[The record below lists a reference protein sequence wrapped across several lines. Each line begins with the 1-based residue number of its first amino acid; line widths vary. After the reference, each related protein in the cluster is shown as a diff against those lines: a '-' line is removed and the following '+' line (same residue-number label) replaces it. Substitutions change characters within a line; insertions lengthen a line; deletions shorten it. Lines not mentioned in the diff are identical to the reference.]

1 MAERRR
7 RARAKGQAP
16 HIVTEPTR
24 EGSPCWKA
32 EAERSTEAIIII
44 SISGSGDTDSQINVL
59 LLWSTCTTHCA
70 STAHARTASSAMAVL
85 PDGLRFVKCVGRT
98 ARIVYHGLAPVEDAA
113 PYAVDLSRIQAP
125 LPTTAAESGSEDGPA
140 SLATTKEDRVP

>member
-1 MAERRR
+1 
-7 RARAKGQAP
+7 
-16 HIVTEPTR
+16 
-24 EGSPCWKA
+24 
-32 EAERSTEAIIII
+32 
-44 SISGSGDTDSQINVL
+44 
-59 LLWSTCTTHCA
+59 
-70 STAHARTASSAMAVL
+70 MAVL

-140 SLATTKEDRVP
+140 SLATTKEDRVPSVSYTHLTLPTKA

>member
-44 SISGSGDTDSQINVL
+44 SISGSGDTDSLSGVFLLYVILNSVSTVVVERSTVL
-59 LLWSTCTTHCA
+59 
-70 STAHARTASSAMAVL
+70 
-85 PDGLRFVKCVGRT
+85 
-98 ARIVYHGLAPVEDAA
+98 
-113 PYAVDLSRIQAP
+113 
-125 LPTTAAESGSEDGPA
+125 
-140 SLATTKEDRVP
+140 

>member
-1 MAERRR
+1 MAMPDNQHALSAGNDQTLKLFNVNDGVVLRSFT
-7 RARAKGQAP
+7 GQS
-16 HIVTEPTR
+16 HE
-24 EGSPCWKA
+24 W
-32 EAERSTEAIIII
+32 
-44 SISGSGDTDSQINVL
+44 
-59 LLWSTCTTHCA
+59 
-70 STAHARTASSAMAVL
+70 SSAMAVL

-140 SLATTKEDRVP
+140 SLATTVPDDGESE

>member
-1 MAERRR
+1 MGLQYEAV
-7 RARAKGQAP
+7 GIPTQAAFS
-16 HIVTEPTR
+16 R
-24 EGSPCWKA
+24 F
-32 EAERSTEAIIII
+32 
-44 SISGSGDTDSQINVL
+44 L
-59 LLWSTCTTHCA
+59 LP
-70 STAHARTASSAMAVL
+70 RL

-140 SLATTKEDRVP
+140 SLATTVPDDGESE

>member
-1 MAERRR
+1 MRRFRLELYRYVGIR
-7 RARAKGQAP
+7 RNG
-16 HIVTEPTR
+16 PTVR
-24 EGSPCWKA
+24 GC
-32 EAERSTEAIIII
+32 
-44 SISGSGDTDSQINVL
+44 GDSYAGRFFTIFAA
-59 LLWSTCTTHCA
+59 T
-70 STAHARTASSAMAVL
+70 AVL

-140 SLATTKEDRVP
+140 SLATTVPDDGESE